1 MALLAPDGA
10 GKTTLFN
17 AISGYVESTEGTI
30 YFKGTPIHGLAPH
43 EISIK
48 GVRRTFQNGGLFPE
62 LTALENVLAGLH
74 VHIDGSFLGI
84 VMGLGEAR
92 EAEREGIARA
102 RRLLD
107 LMDLGAIADQP
118 VKDLSGGQQRMVEI
132 VRTLATEP
140 PLLLLDE
147 PVVGLSPPM
156 RDRMMEIIRRL
167 AGEEG
172 IGIMR
177 RHRSGRPDA
186 ELTDGPGKLC
196 QALRINLTLNGS
208 DLVTGE
214 TLFVERG
221 QPIDEGT
228 IRTTPRIRVTG
239 DVAAVTAPWRFVTEN
254 PRRSDVGTVLADPR
268 YSDTWVSEH
277 HTRRLN
283 AAGLI
288 RIPG

>member
-1 MALLAPDGA
+1 MEPLLKVQGVSVNFSGLKALANVTFDAHAGEVRAVIGPNGA

-43 EISIK
+43 DISIK

-74 VHIDGSFLGI
+74 MHIDGSFLGI

-147 PVVGLSPPM
+147 PVVGLAPPM

-172 IGIMR
+172 IGIILIEHIIDLVM
-177 RHRSGRPDA
+177 S
-186 ELTDGPGKLC
+186 
-196 QALRINLTLNGS
+196 GS
-208 DLVTGE
+208 DVIVVLSSGE
-214 TLFVERG
+214 V
-221 QPIDEGT
+221 IAEGT
-228 IRTTPRIRVTG
+228 PDEIRQNR
-239 DVAAVTAPWRFVTEN
+239 E
-254 PRRSDVGTVLADPR
+254 VLEA
-268 YSDTWVSEH
+268 YLGH
-277 HTRRLN
+277 
-283 AAGLI
+283 A
-288 RIPG
+288 

>member
-1 MALLAPDGA
+1 MDPLLKVQGVSVNFSGLKALANVTFDAHAGEVRAVIGPNGA

-17 AISGYVESTEGTI
+17 AISGYEESTEGTI

-43 EISIK
+43 EIAIK

-74 VHIDGSFLGI
+74 MHIDGSFLGI

-147 PVVGLSPPM
+147 PVVGLAPPM

-172 IGIMR
+172 IGIILIEHIIDLVM
-177 RHRSGRPDA
+177 S
-186 ELTDGPGKLC
+186 
-196 QALRINLTLNGS
+196 GS
-208 DLVTGE
+208 DVIVVLSSGE
-214 TLFVERG
+214 V
-221 QPIDEGT
+221 IAEGT
-228 IRTTPRIRVTG
+228 PDEIRQNR
-239 DVAAVTAPWRFVTEN
+239 E
-254 PRRSDVGTVLADPR
+254 VLEA
-268 YSDTWVSEH
+268 YLGH
-277 HTRRLN
+277 
-283 AAGLI
+283 A
-288 RIPG
+288 

>member
-1 MALLAPDGA
+1 MEPLLKVQGVSVNFSGLKALANVTFDAHAGEVRAVIGPNGA
-10 GKTTLFN
+10 GKTPLFN
-17 AISGYVESTEGTI
+17 AISGYEESTEGTI

-43 EISIK
+43 EIAIK

-62 LTALENVLAGLH
+62 LTALETVLAGLH
-74 VHIDGSFLGI
+74 MHIDSSFLGI

-172 IGIMR
+172 IGIILIEHIIDLVM
-177 RHRSGRPDA
+177 S
-186 ELTDGPGKLC
+186 
-196 QALRINLTLNGS
+196 GS
-208 DLVTGE
+208 DVIVVLSSGE
-214 TLFVERG
+214 V
-221 QPIDEGT
+221 IAEGT
-228 IRTTPRIRVTG
+228 PDEIRQNR
-239 DVAAVTAPWRFVTEN
+239 E
-254 PRRSDVGTVLADPR
+254 VLEA
-268 YSDTWVSEH
+268 YLGH
-277 HTRRLN
+277 
-283 AAGLI
+283 A
-288 RIPG
+288 

>member
-1 MALLAPDGA
+1 MEPLLKVQGVSVNFSGLKALANVTFDAHAGEVRAVIGPNGA

-17 AISGYVESTEGTI
+17 AISGYVPSTAGTI

-43 EISIK
+43 DISIK
-48 GVRRTFQNGGLFPE
+48 GVRRTFQNGGLFLE
-62 LTALENVLAGLH
+62 LTALENILAGLH

-107 LMDLGAIADQP
+107 LMDLGAIADTP

-147 PVVGLSPPM
+147 PVVGLAPPM
-156 RDRMMEIIRRL
+156 RGRMMEIIRRL

-172 IGIMR
+172 IGIMLIE
-177 RHRSGRPDA
+177 HVIDLVMS
-186 ELTDGPGKLC
+186 
-196 QALRINLTLNGS
+196 GS
-208 DLVTGE
+208 DVIVVLSSGE
-214 TLFVERG
+214 V
-221 QPIDEGT
+221 IAEGT
-228 IRTTPRIRVTG
+228 PDEIRQNR
-239 DVAAVTAPWRFVTEN
+239 E
-254 PRRSDVGTVLADPR
+254 VLEA
-268 YSDTWVSEH
+268 YLGH
-277 HTRRLN
+277 
-283 AAGLI
+283 A
-288 RIPG
+288 

>member
-1 MALLAPDGA
+1 MEPILKLQDVSVNFSGLQALDKVTFNSHAGEVRAVIGPNGA

-62 LTALENVLAGLH
+62 LTALENVLADLH
-74 VHIDGSFLGI
+74 VHIDSSFLGI

-132 VRTLATEP
+132 VRTLGTDP

-172 IGIMR
+172 IGIMLIE
-177 RHRSGRPDA
+177 HVIDLVMS
-186 ELTDGPGKLC
+186 
-196 QALRINLTLNGS
+196 GS
-208 DLVTGE
+208 DVIVVLSSGE
-214 TLFVERG
+214 V
-221 QPIDEGT
+221 IAEGT
-228 IRTTPRIRVTG
+228 PDEIRQNR
-239 DVAAVTAPWRFVTEN
+239 E
-254 PRRSDVGTVLADPR
+254 VLEA
-268 YSDTWVSEH
+268 YLGH
-277 HTRRLN
+277 
-283 AAGLI
+283 A
-288 RIPG
+288 

>member
-1 MALLAPDGA
+1 MQPLLELQGIAVNFSGLQALANVTFNAHAGEVRAVIGPNGA

-17 AISGYVESTEGTI
+17 AISGYVPSTAGAIRFMGE
-30 YFKGTPIHGLAPH
+30 PIQGLAPH
-43 EISIK
+43 EISAK

-62 LTALENVLAGLH
+62 MTALENVLAGLH
-74 VHIDGSFLGI
+74 VHIKSGFFGI
-84 VMGLGEAR
+84 VLGLREAR
-92 EAEREGIARA
+92 EAEREGVVRA

-172 IGIMR
+172 IGIMLIE
-177 RHRSGRPDA
+177 HVIDLVMS
-186 ELTDGPGKLC
+186 
-196 QALRINLTLNGS
+196 GS
-208 DLVTGE
+208 DVIVVLNSGE
-214 TLFVERG
+214 LIAEG
-221 QPIDEGT
+221 SPDE
-228 IRTTPRIRVTG
+228 IRQNR
-239 DVAAVTAPWRFVTEN
+239 DVLEAYLGHA
-254 PRRSDVGTVLADPR
+254 
-268 YSDTWVSEH
+268 
-277 HTRRLN
+277 
-283 AAGLI
+283 
-288 RIPG
+288 

>member
-1 MALLAPDGA
+1 MDPLLKVQGVSVNFSGLKALANVTFDAHAGEVRAVIGPNGA

-17 AISGYVESTEGTI
+17 AISGYVPSTAGTI

-43 EISIK
+43 EIAIK

-74 VHIDGSFLGI
+74 MHIDGSFLGI

-147 PVVGLSPPM
+147 PVVGLAPPM

-172 IGIMR
+172 IGIMLIE
-177 RHRSGRPDA
+177 HVIDLVMS
-186 ELTDGPGKLC
+186 
-196 QALRINLTLNGS
+196 GS
-208 DLVTGE
+208 DVIVVLSSGE
-214 TLFVERG
+214 V
-221 QPIDEGT
+221 IAEGT
-228 IRTTPRIRVTG
+228 PDEIRQNR
-239 DVAAVTAPWRFVTEN
+239 E
-254 PRRSDVGTVLADPR
+254 VLEA
-268 YSDTWVSEH
+268 YLGH
-277 HTRRLN
+277 
-283 AAGLI
+283 A
-288 RIPG
+288 

>member
-1 MALLAPDGA
+1 MDPLLKVQGVSVNFSGLKALANVTFDAHAGEVRAVIGPNGA

-17 AISGYVESTEGTI
+17 AISGYVESTEGAI

-43 EISIK
+43 DISIK

-74 VHIDGSFLGI
+74 MHIDGSFLGI

-172 IGIMR
+172 IGIILIEHIIDLVM
-177 RHRSGRPDA
+177 S
-186 ELTDGPGKLC
+186 
-196 QALRINLTLNGS
+196 GS
-208 DLVTGE
+208 DVIVVLSSGE
-214 TLFVERG
+214 V
-221 QPIDEGT
+221 IAEGT
-228 IRTTPRIRVTG
+228 PDEIRQNR
-239 DVAAVTAPWRFVTEN
+239 E
-254 PRRSDVGTVLADPR
+254 VLEA
-268 YSDTWVSEH
+268 YLGH
-277 HTRRLN
+277 
-283 AAGLI
+283 A
-288 RIPG
+288 

>member
-1 MALLAPDGA
+1 MDPLLKVQGVSVNFSGLKALANVTFDAHAGEVRAVIGPNGA

-17 AISGYVESTEGTI
+17 AISGYVPSTAGTI

-43 EISIK
+43 EIAIK

-74 VHIDGSFLGI
+74 MHIDGSFLGI

-147 PVVGLSPPM
+147 PVVGLAPPM

-172 IGIMR
+172 IGIILIEHIIDLVM
-177 RHRSGRPDA
+177 S
-186 ELTDGPGKLC
+186 
-196 QALRINLTLNGS
+196 GS
-208 DLVTGE
+208 DVIVVLSSGE
-214 TLFVERG
+214 V
-221 QPIDEGT
+221 IAEGT
-228 IRTTPRIRVTG
+228 PDEIRQNR
-239 DVAAVTAPWRFVTEN
+239 E
-254 PRRSDVGTVLADPR
+254 VLEA
-268 YSDTWVSEH
+268 YLGH
-277 HTRRLN
+277 
-283 AAGLI
+283 A
-288 RIPG
+288 

>member
-1 MALLAPDGA
+1 MEPLLKVQGVSVNFSGLKALANVTFDAHAGEVRAVIGPNGA

-17 AISGYVESTEGTI
+17 AMSGYEESTEGTI

-43 EISIK
+43 EIAIK

-147 PVVGLSPPM
+147 PVVGLAPPM
-156 RDRMMEIIRRL
+156 RARMMEIIRRL

-172 IGIMR
+172 IGIMLIE
-177 RHRSGRPDA
+177 HVIDLVMS
-186 ELTDGPGKLC
+186 
-196 QALRINLTLNGS
+196 GS
-208 DLVTGE
+208 DVIVVLSSGE
-214 TLFVERG
+214 V
-221 QPIDEGT
+221 IAEGT
-228 IRTTPRIRVTG
+228 PDEIRQNR
-239 DVAAVTAPWRFVTEN
+239 E
-254 PRRSDVGTVLADPR
+254 VLEA
-268 YSDTWVSEH
+268 YLGH
-277 HTRRLN
+277 
-283 AAGLI
+283 A
-288 RIPG
+288 

>member
-1 MALLAPDGA
+1 MEPLLKVQGVSVNFSGLKALANVTFDAHAGEVRAVIGPNGA

-17 AISGYVESTEGTI
+17 AISGYVPSTAGTI

-43 EISIK
+43 EIAIK

-147 PVVGLSPPM
+147 PVVGLAPPM
-156 RDRMMEIIRRL
+156 RGRMMEIIRRL

-172 IGIMR
+172 IGIMLIE
-177 RHRSGRPDA
+177 HVIDLVMS
-186 ELTDGPGKLC
+186 
-196 QALRINLTLNGS
+196 GS
-208 DLVTGE
+208 DVIVVLSSGE
-214 TLFVERG
+214 V
-221 QPIDEGT
+221 IAEGT
-228 IRTTPRIRVTG
+228 PDEIRQNR
-239 DVAAVTAPWRFVTEN
+239 E
-254 PRRSDVGTVLADPR
+254 VLEA
-268 YSDTWVSEH
+268 YLGH
-277 HTRRLN
+277 
-283 AAGLI
+283 A
-288 RIPG
+288 

>member
-1 MALLAPDGA
+1 MEPLLKVQGVSVNFSGLKALANVTFDAHAGEVRAVIGPNGA

-17 AISGYVESTEGTI
+17 AISGYEESTEGAI

-43 EISIK
+43 DISIK
-48 GVRRTFQNGGLFPE
+48 GVRRTFQNGGLFLALP
-62 LTALENVLAGLH
+62 ALENILAGLH
-74 VHIDGSFLGI
+74 VHIDSSFMGVVLG
-84 VMGLGEAR
+84 LREAR

-107 LMDLGAIADQP
+107 LMDLGAIADTP

-172 IGIMR
+172 IGIILIEHIIDLVM
-177 RHRSGRPDA
+177 S
-186 ELTDGPGKLC
+186 
-196 QALRINLTLNGS
+196 GS
-208 DLVTGE
+208 DVIVVLSSGE
-214 TLFVERG
+214 VIADGT
-221 QPIDEGT
+221 PDE
-228 IRTTPRIRVTG
+228 IRQNR
-239 DVAAVTAPWRFVTEN
+239 E
-254 PRRSDVGTVLADPR
+254 VLEA
-268 YSDTWVSEH
+268 YLGH
-277 HTRRLN
+277 
-283 AAGLI
+283 A
-288 RIPG
+288 

>member
-1 MALLAPDGA
+1 MEPLLKVQGVSVNFSGLKALANVTFDAHAGEVRAVIGPNGA

-17 AISGYVESTEGTI
+17 AISGYEKSTEGTI

-43 EISIK
+43 EIAIK

-74 VHIDGSFLGI
+74 MHIDGSFLGI

-147 PVVGLSPPM
+147 PVVGLAPPM
-156 RDRMMEIIRRL
+156 RARMMEIIRRL

-172 IGIMR
+172 IGIMLIE
-177 RHRSGRPDA
+177 HVIDLVMS
-186 ELTDGPGKLC
+186 
-196 QALRINLTLNGS
+196 GS
-208 DLVTGE
+208 DVIVVLSSGE
-214 TLFVERG
+214 V
-221 QPIDEGT
+221 IAEGT
-228 IRTTPRIRVTG
+228 PDEIRQNR
-239 DVAAVTAPWRFVTEN
+239 E
-254 PRRSDVGTVLADPR
+254 VLEA
-268 YSDTWVSEH
+268 YLGH
-277 HTRRLN
+277 
-283 AAGLI
+283 A
-288 RIPG
+288 

>member
-1 MALLAPDGA
+1 MEPLLKAQGVSVNFSGLKALANVTFDAHAGEVRAVIGPNGA

-17 AISGYVESTEGTI
+17 AISGYVPSTAGTI

-43 EISIK
+43 EIAIK

-74 VHIDGSFLGI
+74 MHIDGSFLGI

-147 PVVGLSPPM
+147 PVVGLAPPM

-172 IGIMR
+172 IGIILIEHIIDLVM
-177 RHRSGRPDA
+177 S
-186 ELTDGPGKLC
+186 
-196 QALRINLTLNGS
+196 GS
-208 DLVTGE
+208 DVIVVLSSGE
-214 TLFVERG
+214 V
-221 QPIDEGT
+221 IAEGT
-228 IRTTPRIRVTG
+228 PDEIRQNR
-239 DVAAVTAPWRFVTEN
+239 E
-254 PRRSDVGTVLADPR
+254 VLEA
-268 YSDTWVSEH
+268 YLGH
-277 HTRRLN
+277 
-283 AAGLI
+283 A
-288 RIPG
+288 

>member
-1 MALLAPDGA
+1 MEPLLKLQGVSVNFSGLKALANVTFDAHAGEVRAVIGPNGA

-17 AISGYVESTEGTI
+17 AISGYVPSTAGTI

-43 EISIK
+43 DISIK
-48 GVRRTFQNGGLFPE
+48 GVRRTFQNGGLFLE
-62 LTALENVLAGLH
+62 LTALENILAGLH
-74 VHIDGSFLGI
+74 VHIDSSFMGVVLG
-84 VMGLGEAR
+84 LREAR

-107 LMDLGAIADQP
+107 LMDLGAIADTP

-172 IGIMR
+172 IGIILIEHIIDLVM
-177 RHRSGRPDA
+177 S
-186 ELTDGPGKLC
+186 
-196 QALRINLTLNGS
+196 GS
-208 DLVTGE
+208 DVIVVLSSGE
-214 TLFVERG
+214 V
-221 QPIDEGT
+221 IAEGT
-228 IRTTPRIRVTG
+228 PDEIRQNR
-239 DVAAVTAPWRFVTEN
+239 E
-254 PRRSDVGTVLADPR
+254 VLEA
-268 YSDTWVSEH
+268 YLGHV
-277 HTRRLN
+277 
-283 AAGLI
+283 
-288 RIPG
+288 

>member
-1 MALLAPDGA
+1 MDPLLKVQGVSVNFSGLKALANVTFDAHAGEVRAVIGPNGA

-17 AISGYVESTEGTI
+17 AISGYVESTEGAI

-43 EISIK
+43 EIAIK

-74 VHIDGSFLGI
+74 MHIDGSFLGI

-172 IGIMR
+172 IGIILIEHIIDLVM
-177 RHRSGRPDA
+177 S
-186 ELTDGPGKLC
+186 
-196 QALRINLTLNGS
+196 GS
-208 DLVTGE
+208 DVIVVLSSGE
-214 TLFVERG
+214 V
-221 QPIDEGT
+221 IAEGT
-228 IRTTPRIRVTG
+228 PDEIRQNR
-239 DVAAVTAPWRFVTEN
+239 E
-254 PRRSDVGTVLADPR
+254 VLEA
-268 YSDTWVSEH
+268 YLGH
-277 HTRRLN
+277 
-283 AAGLI
+283 A
-288 RIPG
+288 

>member
-1 MALLAPDGA
+1 MEPLLKVQGVSVNFSGLKALANVTFDAHAGEVRAVIGPNGA

-17 AISGYVESTEGTI
+17 AISGYVESTEGAI

-43 EISIK
+43 EIAIK

-74 VHIDGSFLGI
+74 MHIDGIFLGI

-147 PVVGLSPPM
+147 PVVGLAPPM

-172 IGIMR
+172 IGIMLIE
-177 RHRSGRPDA
+177 HVIDLVMS
-186 ELTDGPGKLC
+186 
-196 QALRINLTLNGS
+196 GS
-208 DLVTGE
+208 DVIVVLSSGE
-214 TLFVERG
+214 V
-221 QPIDEGT
+221 IAEGT
-228 IRTTPRIRVTG
+228 PDEIRQNR
-239 DVAAVTAPWRFVTEN
+239 E
-254 PRRSDVGTVLADPR
+254 VLEA
-268 YSDTWVSEH
+268 YLGH
-277 HTRRLN
+277 
-283 AAGLI
+283 A
-288 RIPG
+288 

>member
-1 MALLAPDGA
+1 MDPLLKVQDVSVNFSGLKALANVTFDAHAGEVRAVIGPNGA

-17 AISGYVESTEGTI
+17 AISGYVPSTAGTI

-43 EISIK
+43 DISIK
-48 GVRRTFQNGGLFPE
+48 GVRRTFQNGGLFLE
-62 LTALENVLAGLH
+62 LTALENILAGLH
-74 VHIDGSFLGI
+74 VHIDSSFMGI
-84 VMGLGEAR
+84 VLGLREAR

-172 IGIMR
+172 IGIILIEHIIDLVM
-177 RHRSGRPDA
+177 S
-186 ELTDGPGKLC
+186 
-196 QALRINLTLNGS
+196 GS
-208 DLVTGE
+208 DVIVVLSSGE
-214 TLFVERG
+214 V
-221 QPIDEGT
+221 IAEGT
-228 IRTTPRIRVTG
+228 PDEIRQNR
-239 DVAAVTAPWRFVTEN
+239 E
-254 PRRSDVGTVLADPR
+254 VLEA
-268 YSDTWVSEH
+268 YLGH
-277 HTRRLN
+277 
-283 AAGLI
+283 A
-288 RIPG
+288 

>member
-1 MALLAPDGA
+1 
-10 GKTTLFN
+10 LF
-17 AISGYVESTEGTI
+17 
-30 YFKGTPIHGLAPH
+30 L
-43 EISIK
+43 
-48 GVRRTFQNGGLFPE
+48 E
-62 LTALENVLAGLH
+62 LTALENILAGLH

-107 LMDLGAIADQP
+107 LMDLGVIADTP

-172 IGIMR
+172 IGIILIEHIIDLVM
-177 RHRSGRPDA
+177 S
-186 ELTDGPGKLC
+186 
-196 QALRINLTLNGS
+196 GS
-208 DLVTGE
+208 DVIVVLSSGE
-214 TLFVERG
+214 V
-221 QPIDEGT
+221 IAEGT
-228 IRTTPRIRVTG
+228 PEEIRQNR
-239 DVAAVTAPWRFVTEN
+239 E
-254 PRRSDVGTVLADPR
+254 VLEA
-268 YSDTWVSEH
+268 YLGH
-277 HTRRLN
+277 
-283 AAGLI
+283 A
-288 RIPG
+288 

>member
-1 MALLAPDGA
+1 MEPILELQDVSVNFSGLQALDKVTFNSHAGEVRAVIGPNGA

-102 RRLLD
+102 RHLLD

-118 VKDLSGGQQRMVEI
+118 VKDLSGGQQRLVEI

-172 IGIMR
+172 IGIMLIE
-177 RHRSGRPDA
+177 HVIDLVMS
-186 ELTDGPGKLC
+186 
-196 QALRINLTLNGS
+196 GS
-208 DLVTGE
+208 DVIVVLSSGE
-214 TLFVERG
+214 V
-221 QPIDEGT
+221 IAEGT
-228 IRTTPRIRVTG
+228 PDEIRQNR
-239 DVAAVTAPWRFVTEN
+239 E
-254 PRRSDVGTVLADPR
+254 VLEA
-268 YSDTWVSEH
+268 YLGH
-277 HTRRLN
+277 
-283 AAGLI
+283 A
-288 RIPG
+288 

>member
-1 MALLAPDGA
+1 MEPLLKLQGVSVNFSGLQALDKVTFDAHAGEVRAVIGPNGA

-17 AISGYVESTEGTI
+17 AVSGYVPTADGTI
-30 YFKGTPIHGLAPH
+30 HFKGMPIHGLAPH
-43 EISIK
+43 DISVK
-48 GVRRTFQNGGLFPE
+48 GVRRTFQNGGLFRE
-62 LTALENVLAGLH
+62 LTALENILAGLH

-84 VMGLGEAR
+84 VLGLGEAR

-132 VRTLATEP
+132 VRTLATDP

-172 IGIMR
+172 IGVMLIEHVIDLVM
-177 RHRSGRPDA
+177 S
-186 ELTDGPGKLC
+186 
-196 QALRINLTLNGS
+196 GS
-208 DLVTGE
+208 DVIVVLSSGE
-214 TLFVERG
+214 V
-221 QPIDEGT
+221 IAEGPPEE
-228 IRTTPRIRVTG
+228 IRQNR
-239 DVAAVTAPWRFVTEN
+239 E
-254 PRRSDVGTVLADPR
+254 VLEA
-268 YSDTWVSEH
+268 YLGYT
-277 HTRRLN
+277 
-283 AAGLI
+283 
-288 RIPG
+288 